1 MCLQHSINRAEQ
13 MRRRSSFRCSFIET
27 SVTVQKNVTDSS
39 LWWRQTTSAQSLQAA
54 HGHVF
59 TRSDSLYS
67 PSDLLPPGQRN
78 IRTAHSALS
87 PGRQAGEGRDTQHK
101 DSPRCWWIKKRDF
114 FGPVY
119 LVVEQVVGRRVGGM
133 KPLWDAAH
141 YIALARVRHEICMA
155 CSNVW
160 NIKYSHYE

>member
-1 MCLQHSINRAEQ
+1 MCLQHSLSINRAEQ

-101 DSPRCWWIKKRDF
+101 DSPRCWWIKKKGF
-114 FGPVY
+114 FRPRVPRGGA
-119 LVVEQVVGRRVGGM
+119 GRWSASRWHEATLRCCTLYRISACRAWNMYGVQQRM
-133 KPLWDAAH
+133 K
-141 YIALARVRHEICMA
+141 Y
-155 CSNVW
+155 
-160 NIKYSHYE
+160 